1 MPAAIP
7 ELIHGGSN
15 SRIAGESNERH
26 YEKIRTL
33 PGGGLAVA
41 GRRTDFRTDGTH
53 QTACAATMP
62 MSSLSGM
69 VPMYLLMSG
78 FHLTPWVK
86 LLGRWRNYPRAA

>member
-1 MPAAIP
+1 MSDSTRGFEPFRAADWLSLAAAP
-7 ELIHGGSN
+7 TFALMALVTG
-15 SRIAGESNERH
+15 IADG
-26 YEKIRTL
+26 
-33 PGGGLAVA
+33 
-41 GRRTDFRTDGTH
+41 GTH

-86 LLGRWRNYPRAA
+86 LLGRWRGYAHPA